1 MSYTPPNILLQSGK
15 NYSSTQWGKTIIDPS
30 SSPANTV
37 PFPNEAYANGFTFFT
52 SANIDSDGTTSWNP
66 YAINYGIEIEIIETT
81 YVSGDQATITI
92 SGVSSILTYDGVSM
106 DSSVATWLATN
117 KATINLTALVY
128 QLDLNAN
135 AQSPTN
141 PFGAKNTRIR
151 FCTTQLTAD
160 AITITALTGTSV
172 NGDISNPFTGL
183 TVSAPDH
190 VLVPYV
196 GEPYEGQRLHHN
208 MRVNFG
214 LDSTNIQTVALSL
227 RRFADDSI
235 IGSEIPIIA
244 NPDVPS
250 QQNTFITY
258 TAGVNDPFVQGGFY
272 FALLNTSGSSLT
284 IQDKVGILLQNY
296 YETPNIYP

>member
-15 NYSSTQWGKTIIDPS
+15 NYSSTQWGKTIIG
-30 SSPANTV
+30 TV
-37 PFPNEAYANGFTFFT
+37 PFPDGAYANGFTFFT
-52 SANIDSDGTTSWNP
+52 SANIDTDGTTSWNP
-66 YAINYGIEIEIIETT
+66 YAINYGIEIEIIDTT
-81 YVSGDQATITI
+81 YVLNDQATITI

-117 KATINLTALVY
+117 IATINATALVY
-128 QLDLNAN
+128 QLDANAN

-151 FCTTQLTAD
+151 FCTSQAICD
-160 AITITALTGTSV
+160 AITITPLTGTSV
-172 NGDISNPFTGL
+172 DGNITNPFT
-183 TVSAPDH
+183 TETFSAPDH

-196 GEPYEGQRLHHN
+196 GEPYEGQRLQHN
-208 MRVNFG
+208 FRVNFG
-214 LDSTNIQTVALSL
+214 LNSSNIQTVALSL
-227 RRFADDSI
+227 RRYKDDSI

-244 NPDVPS
+244 NPDVQS
-250 QQNTFITY
+250 QQNSFITY

-284 IQDKVGILLQNY
+284 ILNKVGILLQNY